1 MNINI
6 YNNCFFCVKLAENP
20 YKKSN
25 ICNIKKKIEILIIS
39 VYNWILLQW
48 LSWLERCAY
57 IQYILTLVTQRSRVQ
72 APPGVY
78 ISLFFLFYK
87 S

>member
-1 MNINI
+1 MTL
-6 YNNCFFCVKLAENP
+6 NCFFCVKLAENP

-25 ICNIKKKIEILIIS
+25 ICNIKKKIEILILS

-57 IQYILTLVTQRSRVQ
+57 IQYILTYFSNTKVAGSSPAWSIYLN
-72 APPGVY
+72 
-78 ISLFFLFYK
+78 FFCFINA
-87 S
+87 